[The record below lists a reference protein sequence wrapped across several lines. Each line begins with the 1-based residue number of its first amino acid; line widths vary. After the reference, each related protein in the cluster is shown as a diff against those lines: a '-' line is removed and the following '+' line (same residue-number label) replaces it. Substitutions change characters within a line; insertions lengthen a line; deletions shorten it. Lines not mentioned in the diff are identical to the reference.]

1 MRIFVALALAVGAA
15 ACAPPP
21 PLVVAPPPPPR
32 PTLSF
37 EQKQGLILKFE
48 NQRLLRN
55 PPADSPVP
63 VVSEGAPPTIDE
75 VLAQTTL
82 IDLLTDG
89 EARVR
94 RRAAMALGRAGLA
107 DAVPALVARLAD
119 EEPEVRQMAAFALG
133 LVHDGRAR
141 EPLMVALNDP
151 VPIVQA
157 SAAEALGLLGDASA
171 ASAIATMATR
181 ILESGGL
188 TPPPADGRDDKR
200 DTPADAFRLALTAL
214 ARLKAFPALAAVTLD
229 TAGQPKLTWWP
240 VAFAL
245 GRLEDPRA
253 ASALL
258 TLAADPQLYTRAFA
272 IKGLGALKE
281 QRAVPLLL
289 PLVSGPDRTLA
300 IEAIRALGRIGDPRA
315 SAVLVK
321 AIQSSASD
329 PSMRIEATTAIG
341 NVGGDGVNDLL
352 LDLIADRNPLVR
364 GAAIRSFGHL
374 SPEAFVAILSG
385 LDADPH
391 WAARAALATALGD
404 LPDSVGVARLK
415 TMLNDEDQRVIP
427 AVLSALAHA
436 RPADVAPILL
446 AQLKA
451 VDPVVRAAAAAA
463 IGEIKLSQGPAALR
477 EAYQFGESD
486 VTYLARGAAIAA
498 MAAYGKAEAVP
509 LLTQAL
515 SDPEWAVR
523 VRALELLRG
532 LDAEG
537 DAAAAIRPAP
547 MAHGIERYDL
557 PRLITPPVSTA
568 AYLDTDQGTIQIE
581 LAVLDAPL
589 TVENFV
595 ALARSGFYEGI
606 TFHRVVPN
614 FVVQAGDP
622 RGDGEGGPGFTI
634 RDELNQRSYGRGT
647 VGMAL
652 DWADTGGSQFF
663 ITHSPQPHL
672 DARYTVF
679 GRVVEGMDVVDRLQP
694 GDVLRHV
701 RIWDGVER

>member
-1 MRIFVALALAVGAA
+1 MRIFVALTLAVGAA

-21 PLVVAPPPPPR
+21 PPVVVPSPPPR

-37 EQKQGLILKFE
+37 EQKQGLLLKFE
-48 NQRLLRN
+48 NQRILRN
-55 PPADSPVP
+55 PPSDSAAA

-75 VLAQTTL
+75 ALGRTTL
-82 IDLLTDG
+82 IDLLTDA

-94 RRAAMALGRAGLA
+94 RRAALALGRVGLVE
-107 DAVPALVARLAD
+107 AVPALVARLAD

-133 LVHDGRAR
+133 LLRDGRAR
-141 EPLMVALNDP
+141 DPLLAALNDP

-157 SAAEALGLLGDASA
+157 SAAEALGLLGDPSVAD
-171 ASAIATMATR
+171 AIGALATR
-181 ILESGGL
+181 ILESGAL
-188 TPPPADGRDDKR
+188 AQPPADVRDDKR
-200 DTPADAFRLALTAL
+200 DTPADAFRLALNAL
-214 ARLKAFPALAAVTLD
+214 VRLKAFSALAAATLD
-229 TAGQPKLTWWP
+229 NAGQPRLTWWP

-245 GRLEDPRA
+245 GRLEDSRA
-253 ASALL
+253 AAALL
-258 TLAADPQLYTRAFA
+258 TLAGDPQAYTRAFA

-281 QRAVPLLL
+281 ERAVPLLL

-300 IEAIRALGRIGDPRA
+300 MEAIRALGRIGDPRA

-329 PSMRIEATTAIG
+329 ASMRIEATTAIG
-341 NVGGDGVNDLL
+341 NVGGEGVNDLL

-364 GAAIRSFGHL
+364 GAAIRSLGHL
-374 SPEAFVAILSG
+374 APDAFVAILSG
-385 LDADPH
+385 LDTDQH
-391 WAARAALATALGD
+391 WSARAALAATLGD
-404 LPDSVGVARLK
+404 LPDGVGVARLK
-415 TMLNDEDQRVIP
+415 TMITDEDQRVIP

-436 RPADVAPILL
+436 HAADAAPILL
-446 AQLKA
+446 AHLKA

-463 IGEIKLSQGPAALR
+463 ISESKPAQGPAALR
-477 EAYQFGESD
+477 DAYRFGQSD
-486 VTYLARGAAIAA
+486 VTYVARGAALAA
-498 MAAYGKAEAVP
+498 IAAYGKSDAVP
-509 LLTQAL
+509 VLTEAL

-523 VRALELLRG
+523 VRALELLHG
-532 LDAEG
+532 FDAEG
-537 DAAAAIRPAP
+537 DAAAAMRPAP
-547 MAHGIERYDL
+547 VAHGIERYDL
-557 PRLITPPVSTA
+557 PRLIAPPVSTA
-568 AYLDTDQGTIQIE
+568 AYLDTDKGTIQIE

-589 TVENFV
+589 TIENFV
-595 ALARSGFYEGI
+595 TLARSGFYDGI

-634 RDELNQRSYGRGT
+634 RDELNERSYGRGT

-679 GRVVEGMDVVDRLQP
+679 GRVVDGMDVVDRLQP
-694 GDVLRHV
+694 GDVLRKV